1 MDKLKIKISEQAYNK
16 ILNILKNDD
25 QFDCVKFSME
35 SSCCNPKVGIY
46 LDDLNNISN
55 EDKKDTIE
63 DLNIIYP
70 KALTE
75 KVKEVQLVYRNSGFM
90 IKSIPLKESTGC
102 SGKSG
107 SNSGCSGC
115 SSKGSGCSG
124 CHH

>member
-1 MDKLKIKISEQAYNK
+1 MDKLKIKISEQAYDK
-16 ILNILKNDD
+16 ILNILKNDTN
-25 QFDCVKFSME
+25 FDCVKFSME

-55 EDKKDTIE
+55 DDSKDTIE

-70 KALTE
+70 KTLTE
-75 KVKEVQLVYRNSGFM
+75 KVKEVQLVYRNNGFM

-107 SNSGCSGC
+107 CGSGCSGC
-115 SSKGSGCSG
+115 SSKDSGCSG